1 MQNIFCFN
9 YLINRMQKTVTKNKS
24 KKFKKSKTI
33 FKVRYFKF
41 QTWVCQNVSNEV
53 LLAWFKFQAKNPNCS
68 GACVQGQ
75 WQKYTPPSPLLSIY
89 EGLRDIG
96 HGMSIGNIFWCV
108 NSVTV
113 SDLIHY
119 DSLLQNATVVLQNAT
134 GITMR
139 RFLQIK
145 TVQCSTAENQKYLIY
160 DKLSYLIYD
169 F

>member
-1 MQNIFCFN
+1 
-9 YLINRMQKTVTKNKS
+9 
-24 KKFKKSKTI
+24 
-33 FKVRYFKF
+33 
-41 QTWVCQNVSNEV
+41 
-53 LLAWFKFQAKNPNCS
+53 
-68 GACVQGQ
+68 
-75 WQKYTPPSPLLSIY
+75 
-89 EGLRDIG
+89 
-96 HGMSIGNIFWCV
+96 MSIGHIFWGV

-119 DSLLQNATVVLQNAT
+119 DSLLQNPTVVLRNAT